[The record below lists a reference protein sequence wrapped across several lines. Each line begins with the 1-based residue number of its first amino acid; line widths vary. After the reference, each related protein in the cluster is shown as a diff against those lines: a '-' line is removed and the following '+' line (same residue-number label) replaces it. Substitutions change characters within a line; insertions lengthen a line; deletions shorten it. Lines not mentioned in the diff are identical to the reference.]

1 MQISIRPGSYAH
13 NVFPAFPQPKSMSQ
27 LQQYNS
33 ILINIYLE
41 TGYTESE
48 STLLMKPTEG
58 KMDWHLHILQLL
70 PWMSNQEENVQV
82 WRYEQWDTRNIMNR
96 QNTTLNL
103 FEHIV

>member
-1 MQISIRPGSYAH
+1 
-13 NVFPAFPQPKSMSQ
+13 MSQ

-82 WRYEQWDTRNIMNR
+82 WRYEQWDTLNIMNR